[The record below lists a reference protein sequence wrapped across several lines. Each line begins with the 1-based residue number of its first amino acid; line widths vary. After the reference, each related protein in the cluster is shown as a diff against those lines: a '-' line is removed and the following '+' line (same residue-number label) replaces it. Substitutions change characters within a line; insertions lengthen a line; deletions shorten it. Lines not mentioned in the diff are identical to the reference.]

1 MHHGPFR
8 KGRISRRLPEFWQR
22 SVVPPDRRITA
33 TNIKK
38 WIVTECHE
46 KKHRGENVNEQV
58 LRESMCHSDTTAKTF
73 YLRQELTEVAAQ
85 AVAII
90 VKCTQDCTIK
100 SPIQQN
106 RPGQTRNGWREGCD
120 IHGFQCAHPVQH
132 DLETEIPNSVKSF
145 FPFNLPYVI
154 NQCHAQERVD

>member
-1 MHHGPFR
+1 MHHGSFR

-22 SVVPPDRRITA
+22 SVVPPDHRITA

-90 VKCTQDCTIK
+90 VKCTQDCTIESRSNK
-100 SPIQQN
+100 TDQARPVTDEEKAAISTDFSVLIQSN
-106 RPGQTRNGWREGCD
+106 MILRPKYLIVSN
-120 IHGFQCAHPVQH
+120 H
-132 DLETEIPNSVKSF
+132 F
-145 FPFNLPYVI
+145 FLSIY
-154 NQCHAQERVD
+154 RTW